1 MGFDYYYKLAFAG
14 LIKDGTSELL
24 DEAKGLIPE
33 GSSWADINKII
44 ENEATGNYES
54 NGEKCK

>member
-1 MGFDYYYKLAFAG
+1 LFFY
-14 LIKDGTSELL
+14 LL
-24 DEAKGLIPE
+24 EEAKQLIPA
-33 GSSWADINKII
+33 GSTWSDINKII